1 MAAITLVDW
10 IPEEQDS
17 EVIQR
22 VNQVSVVER
31 WASRTPMATDTKAIP
46 RSAGMDID
54 YIAKGGTYTDDT
66 QLATDVILT
75 ARKFGKAA
83 RIFEEDMDD
92 ALPDVIATKQRD
104 WATSYGKAFDNATLG
119 VTATAL
125 ATGVPFLSVYAELTK
140 AGTDAET
147 GYVSGTNRIQQASA
161 VGITY
166 VSLSA
171 ALKLVENSDYFD
183 LPRMRVIAH
192 PAFRDDFRLVKDTAG
207 NPIFLQGLAGT
218 PDTLFGI
225 PVGWSLGSKT
235 NVVMAQAPL
244 GNPLLIVGNMDYLRL
259 GIRSGPESIFIDGRN
274 GLGAMTDESILKL
287 RARRGFAVGHQAA
300 FSVLEKMPT

>member
-1 MAAITLVDW
+1 MPANLVDW
-10 IPEEQDS
+10 IPEEVDS

-31 WASRTPMATDTKAIP
+31 WASRAPMNSDTKAIP
-46 RSAGMDID
+46 RSAGMDVA
-54 YIAKGGTYTDDT
+54 YLAKGDNYGDDT
-66 QLATDVILT
+66 SVNSDVILS
-75 ARKFGKAA
+75 ARKFGKAVK
-83 RIFEEDMDD
+83 IYEEDLDD
-92 ALPDVIATKQRD
+92 SLPDVIATKQRD
-104 WATSYGKAFDNATLG
+104 WATSYAKAFDNATLG

-140 AGTDAET
+140 AGTDPET
-147 GYVSGTNRIQQASA
+147 GYVSGTNRIQAA
-161 VGITY
+161 TATGITY
-166 VSLSA
+166 TILSSV
-171 ALKLVENSDYFD
+171 LKLVENSDYFD

-192 PAFRDDFRLVKDTAG
+192 PSFRDDFRLVRDSAG

-225 PVGWSLGSKT
+225 PVGWSLGAKT
-235 NVVMAQAPL
+235 SPVMLQAPP

-259 GIRSGPESIFIDGRN
+259 GVRSGPESIFIDGRN
-274 GLGAMTDESILKL
+274 GLGAMTDESILKM

-300 FSVLEKMPT
+300 FAILEKLPT

>member
-1 MAAITLVDW
+1 MAAQNLVDW
-10 IPEEQDS
+10 IPEEMDS

-31 WASRTPMATDTKAIP
+31 WASRTPMGTDTKAVP
-46 RSAGMDID
+46 RSAGMDVE
-54 YIAKGGTYTDDT
+54 YIQKGGTYNDD
-66 QLATDVILT
+66 ASINSDVILT

-83 RIFEEDMDD
+83 RIYEEDMDD
-92 ALPDVIATKQRD
+92 SLPDVIATKQRD
-104 WATSYGKAFDNATLG
+104 WATSYAKAFDNATLG

-147 GYVSGTNRIQQASA
+147 GYVANTNRIQVATA
-161 VGITY
+161 VGVTY
-166 VSLSA
+166 TALSST
-171 ALKLVENSDYFD
+171 LKLVENSDFFD

-192 PAFRDDFRLVKDTAG
+192 PSFRDDFRLVRDSAG

-225 PVGWSLGSKT
+225 PVGWSLGAKT
-235 NVVMAQAPL
+235 NVVMSQAPL

-274 GLGAMTDESILKL
+274 GLGALTDESILKM

-300 FSVLEKMPT
+300 FAVLEKLPT